1 MRRSHGKLSLKK
13 TPKPSPDSLFGLLIL
28 DISFEGG
35 KTSHSPIMNKAW
47 ERDCTT
53 VILIN
58 PMVVVC
64 KLDFASETHGELVK
78 TQISGLP

>member
-1 MRRSHGKLSLKK
+1 MRRSSGKLGLKK
-13 TPKPSPDSLFGLLIL
+13 TPKPPPDSPFGLFIF

-35 KTSHSPIMNKAW
+35 KTSHSPIMNKVW
-47 ERDCTT
+47 ERDCTI

-64 KLDFASETHGELVK
+64 KLDFASETPRELVK